1 MKIGRRD
8 LAVLVIM
15 LLVYAAMSYAAGLR
29 DLRAEFVAFAFA
41 GGGFVVYFW
50 QRDTLSVR
58 AILITALLLRILFLP
73 LVPGL
78 TDDMFR
84 YIWDGILATSGINPF
99 EFIPSDTALS
109 HLHSEP
115 LFRLLNSR
123 NVYSVYPP
131 VSQAIFL
138 LGGFVY
144 NGDWTLSYY
153 VIKVIIAGLEFGG
166 IWFLSRYLSTRSL
179 ILLAWHPVILIASAG
194 QGHTDALLVLFLG
207 AGIVYAL
214 RDRGSIAAALITTA
228 GWVKLFPFFFLPL
241 VWRRFGFRSVIVSG
255 VVGIGLAL
263 PLAAPYALGNVSES
277 MELYIRLFEF
287 NAGAYYGV
295 KKLFFIFTQDDWS
308 KQLGPVFR
316 LMFFVVLPVI
326 YWMDWRRNWSITK
339 TAVFI
344 SGALLLTATTIHP
357 WYIVGLLVLIA
368 VHGKPSWHWQWVG
381 LLSIGTY
388 LLYVGGPYWLYVNLT
403 WIGFVVV
410 YLVFRG
416 ERILQWIQ
424 RRRAKRKVRDI
435 LRFLDM
441 RPHATVLDL
450 GAGEGYVGLEIQ
462 RLRESAVQ
470 LMDVIDMN
478 RVDLPFQMYDGET
491 LPLKDDSV
499 DCTVLY
505 FVLHHTRNPDR
516 VLAEA
521 LRVSR
526 YSVIV
531 VESVYRNRWEHFLLK
546 TLDPLANRL
555 RSFGKMKDQ
564 EEFLS
569 FRKTSEWKA
578 SFRAQGGHLFADSE
592 RWNPIHRKAYFLIEP
607 TLDAQHLSLSSEGP
621 R

>member
-1 MKIGRRD
+1 MKMGRRD

-15 LLVYAAMSYAAGLR
+15 LLVYAAMSYAAGFR
-29 DLRAEFVAFAFA
+29 YLRAEFVAFAFV

-50 QRDTLSVR
+50 KRDTLSVR

-84 YIWDGILATSGINPF
+84 YIWDGILASSGINPF
-99 EFIPSDTALS
+99 EFIPSDAALS
-109 HLHSEP
+109 HFHSES
-115 LFRLLNSR
+115 LYRLLNSR
-123 NVYSVYPP
+123 DVYSVYPP
-131 VSQAIFL
+131 VSQAIFFI
-138 LGGFVY
+138 GGLVY

-153 VIKVIIAGLEFGG
+153 VIKVIIAVLEFGG
-166 IWFLSRYLSTRSL
+166 IWFLSRHISTRSL

-207 AGIVYAL
+207 AGIVYAI
-214 RDRGSIAAALITTA
+214 RDRGSMAAALITVA

-241 VWRRFGFRSVIVSG
+241 VWRRFGIKSAIVSG
-255 VVGIGLAL
+255 VVGVALAL
-263 PLAAPYALGNVSES
+263 PLAAPYVPGNVSES
-277 MELYIRLFEF
+277 LELYIRLFEF

-316 LMFFVVLPVI
+316 LMFFLVLPVI
-326 YWMDWRRNWSITK
+326 YWMDWRRKWSITK
-339 TAVFI
+339 AAVFI

-368 VHGKPSWHWQWVG
+368 IHGKPSWHWQWVG

-410 YLVFRG
+410 YLLFRS
-416 ERILQWIQ
+416 ETILQWIQ

-441 RPHATVLDL
+441 RPHDTVLDL
-450 GAGEGYVGLEIQ
+450 GAGEGYVGEEIRKQ
-462 RLRESAVQ
+462 RGSAIE
-470 LMDVIDMN
+470 LIDVIDIN
-478 RVDLPFQMYDGET
+478 RVDLPFHVYDGQT

-505 FVLHHTRNPDR
+505 YVLHHTRDPDR

-531 VESVYRNRWEHFLLK
+531 VESVYRNRWEHFLLR

-555 RSFGKMKDQ
+555 RSFGKMKNQ

-569 FRKTSEWKA
+569 FKTTEEWKETIHDK
-578 SFRAQGGHLFADSE
+578 GGHLLAFSE
-592 RWNPIHRKAYFLIEP
+592 GWNPIHRKAFFLIE
-607 TLDAQHLSLSSEGP
+607 T
-621 R
+621 

>member
-1 MKIGRRD
+1 MGRRD

-15 LLVYAAMSYAAGLR
+15 LFVFAAMSYAAGFR
-29 DLRAEFVAFAFA
+29 DLRAEFVAFAFL
-41 GGGFVVYFW
+41 GGGFVLYFW
-50 QRDTLSVR
+50 RRDSLSVP
-58 AILITALLLRILFLP
+58 AILITALILRFLFLP

-78 TDDMFR
+78 SDDMFR
-84 YIWDGILATSGINPF
+84 YIWDGILVSSGINPF
-99 EFIPSDTALS
+99 EFLPSDDALS
-109 HLHSEP
+109 HLHSET

-123 NVYSVYPP
+123 DVYSVYPP
-131 VSQAIFL
+131 VSQAIFV
-138 LGGFVY
+138 LGGLVY

-153 VIKVIIAGLEFGG
+153 VIKVVIAVLEFGG
-166 IWFLSRYLSTRSL
+166 IWFLSQWISTRSL

-194 QGHTDALLVLFLG
+194 QGHTEALLVLFLG
-207 AGIVYAL
+207 AGIVYAV
-214 RDRGSIAAALITTA
+214 REKGSIAVALITVA

-241 VWRRFGFRSVIVSG
+241 VWRRFGIKSVIVSG
-255 VVGIGLAL
+255 VVGVLLAL
-263 PLAAPYALGNVSES
+263 PLTASYVPGNVSDS
-277 MELYIRLFEF
+277 LELYIRLFEF

-308 KQLGPVFR
+308 KQLGPAFR
-316 LMFFVVLPVI
+316 LMFLVVLPII
-326 YWMDWRRNWSITK
+326 YWMDWRRKWSITK
-339 TAVFI
+339 AALFI

-403 WIGFVVV
+403 WIGFVFV
-410 YLVFRG
+410 YLVFRS

-435 LRFLDM
+435 LWLLDM
-441 RPHATVLDL
+441 RPHKTVLDL
-450 GAGEGYVGLEIQ
+450 GAGEGYVGEEIQ
-462 RLRESAVQ
+462 RQRGSVVQ

-478 RVDLPFQMYDGET
+478 RVGLPFQMYDGET
-491 LPLKDDSV
+491 LPVKDDSV

-505 FVLHHTRNPDR
+505 FVLHHTRDPDR
-516 VLAEA
+516 VISEA

-526 YSVIV
+526 TSVIV
-531 VESVYRNRWEHFLLK
+531 VESVYRNGWEHFLLQ
-546 TLDPLANRL
+546 TLDPLANRI

-569 FRKTSEWKA
+569 FRTAADWETL
-578 SFRAQGGHLFADSE
+578 FREQGGHILAVAE
-592 RWNPIHRKAYFLIEP
+592 RWNPIHRKAYYLIEP
-607 TLDAQHLSLSSEGP
+607 TLGAEHLISSSEETKSI
-621 R
+621 